1 MRIFV
6 AAPLA
11 VALSTSAAA
20 ATLHQYAALALSP
33 AGDRIAALESDAAPD
48 AATKPHARI
57 VLRSASTGRVLS
69 TLDPCRDCE
78 YSGLEFA
85 PDGRLAFLVRNKGTT
100 RLMLAGTGLLGSFT
114 TFSTLVAQVYHAF
127 DRGHYTTGLVL
138 PLLSLVAGVLALTVG
153 VAAGRQL

>member
-1 MRIFV
+1 MEARASFGAASVLSNFIQVREFALGRGFRMRIFV

-69 TLDPCRDCE
+69 TLDPCRDCK

-85 PDGRLAFLVRNKGTT
+85 PDGRLPR
-100 RLMLAGTGLLGSFT
+100 
-114 TFSTLVAQVYHAF
+114 
-127 DRGHYTTGLVL
+127 
-138 PLLSLVAGVLALTVG
+138 
-153 VAAGRQL
+153 